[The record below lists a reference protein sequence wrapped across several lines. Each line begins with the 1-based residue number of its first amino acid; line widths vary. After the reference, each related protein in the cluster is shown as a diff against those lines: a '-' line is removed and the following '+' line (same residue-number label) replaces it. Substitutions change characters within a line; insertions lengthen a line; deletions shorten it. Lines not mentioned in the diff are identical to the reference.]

1 MTFPLKL
8 HLLKKEKSLKSI
20 KGTIHTICIW
30 REESW
35 KIMHREANLKK
46 LGLGKNSLSTKYFK
60 MFISKIFASLKSNS
74 M

>member
-35 KIMHREANLKK
+35 KNYASRGKLGKTWAWKKLIINQVFRNVFFSLKK
-46 LGLGKNSLSTKYFK
+46 FL
-60 MFISKIFASLKSNS
+60 
-74 M
+74 